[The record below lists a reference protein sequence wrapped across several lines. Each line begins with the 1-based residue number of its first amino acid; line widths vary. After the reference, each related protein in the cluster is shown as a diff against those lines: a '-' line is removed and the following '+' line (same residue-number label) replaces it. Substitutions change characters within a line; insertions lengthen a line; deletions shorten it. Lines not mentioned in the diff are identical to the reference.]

1 LESANEDKE
10 METRKL
16 KEERGSLAST
26 AAQEQLD
33 LVAAGWPDALIK
45 ATLDDFTYVLKLRS
59 GEIIP
64 FTSADACV
72 APGWVRLQIDKTAE
86 LHQMPFPFSRGLDV
100 RVSDV
105 VWVADAPSGS

>member
-1 LESANEDKE
+1 

-16 KEERGSLAST
+16 KEERGSLASA
-26 AAQEQLD
+26 AAQEQQD

-45 ATLDDFTYVLKLRS
+45 ATLDDFNYVLKLRS

-72 APGWVRLQIDKTAE
+72 APGWVRLQIDSTAE
-86 LHQMPFPFSRGLDV
+86 LHHMPFPFSRGLDV
-100 RVSDV
+100 RVGDI

>member
-1 LESANEDKE
+1 

-16 KEERGSLAST
+16 TEERGSLAST
-26 AAQEQLD
+26 AAHEQQD

-45 ATLDDFTYVLKLRS
+45 ATLDDFTYVLKLRT

-72 APGWVRLQIDKTAE
+72 TPGWARLQIDRKAE

-100 RVSDV
+100 RIGEI

>member
-1 LESANEDKE
+1 

-16 KEERGSLAST
+16 KEQTGSLASS
-26 AAQEQLD
+26 AAQEQQH

-45 ATLDDFTYVLKLRS
+45 ATLDNFEYVLKLRT

-72 APGWVRLQIDKTAE
+72 APGWVRLQIDSTDE
-86 LHQMPFPFSRGLDV
+86 LHQMPFPFSSGLDV
-100 RVSDV
+100 RVADI